1 MLSIIL
7 RDYNMAYIIE
17 FSSQF
22 EKSIKKL
29 KKKDK
34 ILFNQIQKKL
44 IDLVQNPE
52 HYKNLGNVLA
62 RYRRIQFGPFVLIY
76 KIEKNVV
83 RIISFDHHDKA
94 Y

>member
-1 MLSIIL
+1 MT
-7 RDYNMAYIIE
+7 YNIE

-44 IDLVQNPE
+44 IDIVQNPE
-52 HYKNLGNVLA
+52 RYKSLGNVFA
-62 RYRRIQFGPFVLIY
+62 GYRRLHFGPFVLIY
-76 KIEKNVV
+76 KIEKNTI
-83 RIISFDHHDKA
+83 RIISLDHHDKA

>member
-1 MLSIIL
+1 
-7 RDYNMAYIIE
+7 MAYIIE
-17 FSSQF
+17 FSTQF

-34 ILFNQIQKKL
+34 ALFNQIQKKI
-44 IDLVQNPE
+44 IDLIENPE
-52 HYKNLGNVLA
+52 RYKTLGNVLA
-62 RYRRIQFGPFVLIY
+62 GYKRLHFGPFVVIY

-83 RIISFDHHDKA
+83 RIISLDHHDKA

>member
-1 MLSIIL
+1 
-7 RDYNMAYIIE
+7 MAYIIE
-17 FSSQF
+17 FCTQF

-34 ILFNQIQKKL
+34 ALFNQIQKKL
-44 IDLVQNPE
+44 IDLVENPE
-52 HYKNLGNVLA
+52 RYKTLGNVLA
-62 RYRRIQFGPFVLIY
+62 GYRRLHFGPFVVIY

-83 RIISFDHHDKA
+83 RIISLDHHDKA

>member
-1 MLSIIL
+1 
-7 RDYNMAYIIE
+7 MAYIIE
-17 FSSQF
+17 FSIQF

-34 ILFNQIQKKL
+34 ALFNQIQKKI
-44 IDLVQNPE
+44 IDLIENPE
-52 HYKNLGNVLA
+52 RYKTLGNVLA
-62 RYRRIQFGPFVLIY
+62 GYKRLHFGPFVVIY

-83 RIISFDHHDKA
+83 RIISLDHHDKA

>member
-1 MLSIIL
+1 M
-7 RDYNMAYIIE
+7 IE

-44 IDLVQNPE
+44 IDIVQNPE
-52 HYKNLGNVLA
+52 RYKTLGTVFA
-62 RYRRIQFGPFVLIY
+62 GYRRLHFGSFVLIY
-76 KIEKNVV
+76 KIEKNIV
-83 RIISFDHHDKA
+83 RIISLDHHDKA

>member
-1 MLSIIL
+1 
-7 RDYNMAYIIE
+7 MAYIIE

-34 ILFNQIQKKL
+34 TLFDQIQKKL
-44 IDLVQNPE
+44 IDIVKDPE
-52 HYKNLGNVLA
+52 RYKTLGNVFA
-62 RYRRIQFGPFVLIY
+62 GYRQIHFGSFVLIY

-83 RIISFDHHDKA
+83 RIISLDHHDKA